1 MTRSGGI
8 VPKTAKILV
17 QKYEK
22 NGNRP
27 NLLPLSRAL
36 FQPFNKSPANEGL
49 RAVYEVGGGQRAV
62 RGVRVMSGTSI
73 SSSEMPPCWKVS
85 V

>member
-1 MTRSGGI
+1 MTRSAGI

-27 NLLPLSRAL
+27 NLLP
-36 FQPFNKSPANEGL
+36 PFNKSPANEGL
-49 RAVYEVGGGQRAV
+49 RAVYEGGGGQRAV